1 MNFKLTQL
9 YGYPIGI
16 ATIDKNLYDK
26 KTIIKTIENNFK
38 KNKKRNKW
46 DPFSNLHHSYDDKD
60 NSSQQ
65 KVDFKTLYPLYQT
78 AFKNYFNHIFKVKEI
93 KYGMEIVNYTCM
105 EESNYMGEHIHN
117 SVFSAIH
124 YIQFDKKNHSPTCFV
139 NPYPHADYLGS
150 FFYKNFNSFLDEK
163 DTLSSWAFGKWHL
176 GVEEDELIIAPGVM
190 KHRVDPQKSKDKNRI
205 TIIINIDILN

>member
-16 ATIDKNLYDK
+16 ATIDNNLYDK

-78 AFKNYFNHIFKVKEI
+78 AFKNYFNH
-93 KYGMEIVNYTCM
+93 
-105 EESNYMGEHIHN
+105 N
-117 SVFSAIH
+117 S
-124 YIQFDKKNHSPTCFV
+124 
-139 NPYPHADYLGS
+139 YL
-150 FFYKNFNSFLDEK
+150 K
-163 DTLSSWAFGKWHL
+163 
-176 GVEEDELIIAPGVM
+176 
-190 KHRVDPQKSKDKNRI
+190 
-205 TIIINIDILN
+205 